1 MVPDEELPE
10 EDEESSDEDDEE
22 SVDVDDDDVSA
33 EDDVLVWL
41 TCAVVVDDPS
51 AGSLPAAIWM

>member
-1 MVPDEELPE
+1 MAPDDEELSE
-10 EDEESSDEDDEE
+10 EDEDEDESSDEDG
-22 SVDVDDDDVSA
+22 DVLVA
-33 EDDVLVWL
+33 EGVLVWL

>member
-10 EDEESSDEDDEE
+10 EEDDEE
-22 SVDVDDDDVSA
+22 SPDED
-33 EDDVLVWL
+33 DDVLVAEGVLVAL

>member
-1 MVPDEELPE
+1 MAPDDEELSE
-10 EDEESSDEDDEE
+10 EDESSDEDE
-22 SVDVDDDDVSA
+22 
-33 EDDVLVWL
+33 DVLVAEGVLVAL

>member
-1 MVPDEELPE
+1 MVPDD
-10 EDEESSDEDDEE
+10 DEESSSDEDD
-22 SVDVDDDDVSA
+22 
-33 EDDVLVWL
+33 DVLVAEGVLVSL